1 MKNKK
6 GMTLVEVV
14 VAMGLFGII
23 MVTIFP
29 AFLVLNL
36 VNNVSY
42 ENTDATYV
50 AQDIMEQIINVSN
63 TDGTLQIAIDGLSG
77 YTCSAISVD
86 PVVCTIDQDRYTI
99 TVTFS
104 ENETYTNMM
113 NVLIVV
119 DGVRGDA
126 QGQRA
131 QLETLVAFE

>member
-50 AQDIMEQIINVSN
+50 AQEIMEQIINISN
-63 TDGTLQIAIDGLSG
+63 TDGTLQVAVNGLSG
-77 YTCSAISVD
+77 YTCSAIETN

-104 ENETYTNMM
+104 ENVTYINLT

-119 DGVRGDA
+119 DGVKGDA